1 MNMAKKYLIVGGV
14 AGGASVAAKLRR
26 LSEEDHIVMFEKGPH
41 VSFSNC
47 CLPYYLSG
55 TIEKAEDLVLMTP
68 EKFDTQ
74 YNIDA
79 RVNNEV
85 IAIDR
90 EKKEVEVKD
99 LLTGETYRESYDKL
113 ILSPGAQPVKP
124 DLPGIEK
131 VNTFTIRNVVD
142 IDKLQQS
149 ILSIK
154 PKHITV
160 VGGGFIG
167 IETVENLIEAG
178 YNVTLVQSP
187 DQVLKQFDFELVQ
200 IMHKELIDHGVEL
213 ILGDRV
219 ESFEKDEVILR
230 SGKRFS
236 SEVIVFGI
244 GVTPDSILAK
254 KAGLKLG
261 KRDTIWVDHNYKTS
275 DPDIY
280 AVGDAIQVYN
290 PISRE
295 YEMIALAGPALKQAR
310 AVAMHIHNI
319 PVVYPGYIGASVVKC
334 FNYNGATVGLNERA
348 VKALG
353 IEYDYAFV
361 VPKDKVGIMPDSEEL
376 HMKLLFE
383 KPTGRII
390 GAQAIGW
397 GNVDKRIDVIST
409 IMRAKGTIDHLTDLE
424 LCYAPPFGSARDV
437 VNMAGFVASNILHGT
452 FKQVHVDK
460 IRGLLEEGATII
472 DVREWDEWDVAH
484 IKGVKF
490 IPLSELRK
498 RLDEIP
504 KDKPVYLHC
513 RSGQRSYNA
522 VLALQNLGYTDV
534 YNISGGFIELCFYEY
549 YTDKTTGRE
558 PIVSAYDFA

>member
-1 MNMAKKYLIVGGV
+1 MSKKYLVVGGV

-55 TIEKAEDLVLMTP
+55 TIEKSEDLVLMSP
-68 EKFDTQ
+68 EKFDNQ

-85 IAIDR
+85 IGIDR
-90 EKKEVEVKD
+90 VAKEVEVKD
-99 LLTGETYRESYDKL
+99 LLSGRIYTESYDKL
-113 ILSPGAQPVKP
+113 ILSPGAQPIKP

-142 IDKLQQS
+142 IDRLQQFIQS
-149 ILSIK
+149 IQ

-160 VGGGFIG
+160 VGAGFIG

-178 YNVTLVQSP
+178 YSVTLVQSP
-187 DQVLKQFDFELVQ
+187 DQVLKQFDNDLAQ
-200 IMHKELIDHGVEL
+200 IMHKELIDNGVDL

-219 ESFEKDEVILR
+219 EAFEKDEIILK
-230 SGKRFS
+230 SGRRFK

-244 GVTPDSILAK
+244 GVTPDSILAQ

-261 KRDTIWVDHNYKTS
+261 RRDTIWVDHNYKTS

-290 PISRE
+290 PLSRE
-295 YEMIALAGPALKQAR
+295 YDMLALAGPALKQAR

-334 FNYNGATVGLNERA
+334 FNYNGAAVGLNERSL
-348 VKALG
+348 KTMR
-353 IEYDYAFV
+353 IEYDYAFI
-361 VPKDKVGIMPDSEEL
+361 VPKDKVGLMPDSEEL

-383 KPTGRII
+383 KPTGRIL
-390 GAQAIGW
+390 GAQAIGR

-409 IMRAKGTIDHLTDLE
+409 AMRAKATIDHLTDLE

-437 VNMAGFVASNILHGT
+437 INMAGFVASNILHDT
-452 FKQVHVDK
+452 FRQRHMSEL
-460 IRGLLEEGATII
+460 RTLLEEGATII
-472 DVREWDEWDVAH
+472 DVREADEWDRGH
-484 IKGVKF
+484 IVEAKL
-490 IPLSELRK
+490 IPLSELRE
-498 RLDEIP
+498 RLGEIP

-522 VLALQNLGYTDV
+522 VLALQNRGWKNV
-534 YNISGGFIELCFYEY
+534 YNLSGGFIELCFYEY
-549 YTDKTTGRE
+549 YTDKTTGRT
-558 PIVSAYDFA
+558 PIVTAYDFE